1 MSSQG
6 IAYSRSGVIQKNSY
20 NELVSVED
28 DGHTL
33 QLRPIGMQ
41 MVNHGE
47 GTLSQQGAAEYYW
60 SIFIKPVQE

>member
-6 IAYSRSGVIQKNSY
+6 IAYSQSGVIQKNSY

-33 QLRPIGMQ
+33 QLRPKGMQ

-47 GTLSQQGAAEYYW
+47 GALSQQDAAKYYW
-60 SIFIKPVQE
+60 SIFIKPIQE